1 MARWQLQEAKAKL
14 SDLVKAT
21 ERDGPQEITVRG
33 KITAVVLSRAAYE
46 RLMGR
51 RGSLVEF
58 MRKSPFVGVDLK
70 LERDRAPARDVNL

>member
-21 ERDGPQEITVRG
+21 EKDGPQEITVRG
-33 KITAVVLSRAAYE
+33 KITAVVLSQASYE
-46 RLMGR
+46 RLKGR
-51 RGSLVEF
+51 RGSFIDF

-70 LERDRAPARDVNL
+70 LERDRAPGREVSL